1 MISTEMAGLMVFMAD
16 TFAVA
21 RPPGWQVFVH
31 RNISMG
37 SPFITPCAD
46 EVAGARQLYT
56 AFGWTRISA
65 SALRR
70 VTSLEASMTGPELK
84 QLRADLSDA
93 LERTLSAADMAK
105 LCGLPEKGG
114 ADTIRRWEVSGPTPE
129 ATKLLRVLAMA
140 SERYPILEKFDI
152 FDRHD
157 VREED
162 RPAKRAAFRA
172 QMRDEARR
180 RLG

>member
-1 MISTEMAGLMVFMAD
+1 
-16 TFAVA
+16 
-21 RPPGWQVFVH
+21 
-31 RNISMG
+31 
-37 SPFITPCAD
+37 
-46 EVAGARQLYT
+46 
-56 AFGWTRISA
+56 
-65 SALRR
+65 
-70 VTSLEASMTGPELK
+70 MTGPELK

-93 LERTLSAADMAK
+93 LERKLTPADMAR

-114 ADTIRRWEVSGPTPE
+114 GDTIRRWEVSGPMPE

-140 SERYPILEKFDI
+140 SERYPILEHFDI
-152 FDRHD
+152 FDRYD

-162 RPAKRAAFRA
+162 RPAKRAAFRE